1 MSDQNDKDTEQLGM
15 KLSGLL
21 GSLAGQML
29 LGAAS
34 GIAFAVLKSACV
46 TNRHKS
52 DITGDSSLK
61 PINDETTLDESKK
74 GAVKSDATLSQDEV
88 AGQKGKLDA
97 AETNAK
103 ASTTEATAAESGAQ
117 ALKTKAGACDIQT
130 KGLKLN

>member
-1 MSDQNDKDTEQLGM
+1 MSDQTIKDSEKIGIQLAGA
-15 KLSGLL
+15 L
-21 GSLAGQML
+21 GSLASQIL
-29 LGAAS
+29 AGAAS
-34 GIAFAVLKSACV
+34 GIAFALLKSACV
-46 TNRHKS
+46 TNSHKS
-52 DITGDSSLK
+52 NITGDSSLK
-61 PINDETTLDESKK
+61 PTNDETTLDESKK
-74 GAVKSDATLSQDEV
+74 GAMKSDATLSQDEV